1 MRKKATKAE
10 MPQALTD
17 EALKEAPENG
27 KRQKL
32 MEKGEKPLLR
42 NRSYLLLL
50 QGNLFSGFGDVLF
63 SIAAGIWVYKQT
75 GSTMMMSVMSSISMA
90 VSVLITPFLGP
101 IVDRRSKKRMMVL
114 MDFIRGVTLVLAG
127 LWFWGRPLS
136 VPVLI
141 LCAAAMALCNA
152 LFNPAATAAFSL
164 VVSRSQFMKA
174 QSWNTGLFMV
184 INLTGKGICSL
195 LALMCGPATL
205 LIVNGVLY
213 WASSL
218 SECFITLRPTEVPAS
233 ASSSFFNDFKEGLQI
248 TFGNPSLRDLL
259 LLLLAWNVLVS
270 GLSSV
275 TLPFLQQKGLADEF
289 YSLYLTFGSVGAVA
303 GTFIPGMLPK
313 PLRDKLCSLLPMIL
327 GTLASFITALSRNPA
342 LVCISYL
349 IANLLNSIG
358 NIIVSSAMILGCE
371 EQMRGRLVA
380 LETSIM
386 TAGRLISTL
395 AFGFFGESLA
405 LGLLSAIGQGICLI
419 LYLPFV
425 RNRRLNQFM
434 KEGVSTESGAS

>member
-1 MRKKATKAE
+1 
-10 MPQALTD
+10 
-17 EALKEAPENG
+17 
-27 KRQKL
+27 
-32 MEKGEKPLLR
+32 
-42 NRSYLLLL
+42 
-50 QGNLFSGFGDVLF
+50 
-63 SIAAGIWVYKQT
+63 
-75 GSTMMMSVMSSISMA
+75 
-90 VSVLITPFLGP
+90 
-101 IVDRRSKKRMMVL
+101 
-114 MDFIRGVTLVLAG
+114 
-127 LWFWGRPLS
+127 
-136 VPVLI
+136 
-141 LCAAAMALCNA
+141 
-152 LFNPAATAAFSL
+152 
-164 VVSRSQFMKA
+164 
-174 QSWNTGLFMV
+174 MV

-233 ASSSFFNDFKEGLQI
+233 AASSFFNDFKEGLQI

-259 LLLLAWNVLVS
+259 LLLLAWNVLIS

-313 PLRDKLCSLLPMIL
+313 PMRDKLCSLLPMIL

-342 LVCISYL
+342 LVCVSYL

-405 LGLLSAIGQGICLI
+405 LGLLSAIGQGICLV

-425 RNRRLNQFM
+425 RNRRLNQFL

>member
-1 MRKKATKAE
+1 M
-10 MPQALTD
+10 
-17 EALKEAPENG
+17 
-27 KRQKL
+27 
-32 MEKGEKPLLR
+32 
-42 NRSYLLLL
+42 
-50 QGNLFSGFGDVLF
+50 
-63 SIAAGIWVYKQT
+63 
-75 GSTMMMSVMSSISMA
+75 
-90 VSVLITPFLGP
+90 
-101 IVDRRSKKRMMVL
+101 
-114 MDFIRGVTLVLAG
+114 
-127 LWFWGRPLS
+127 
-136 VPVLI
+136 PVLI

-327 GTLASFITALSRNPA
+327 GILASFITALSCNPA
-342 LVCISYL
+342 LVCVSYL

-425 RNRRLNQFM
+425 RNRRLNQFL
-434 KEGVSTESGAS
+434 KEGVSTESEAS

>member
-1 MRKKATKAE
+1 MRKKETKAE

-27 KRQKL
+27 KRQER
-32 MEKGEKPLLR
+32 MEENEKPLLR

-127 LWFWGRPLS
+127 MWFWGRPLS

-270 GLSSV
+270 
-275 TLPFLQQKGLADEF
+275 EF

-327 GTLASFITALSRNPA
+327 GILASFITALSCNPA
-342 LVCISYL
+342 LVCVSYL

-425 RNRRLNQFM
+425 RNRRLNQFL
-434 KEGVSTESGAS
+434 KEGVSTESEAS